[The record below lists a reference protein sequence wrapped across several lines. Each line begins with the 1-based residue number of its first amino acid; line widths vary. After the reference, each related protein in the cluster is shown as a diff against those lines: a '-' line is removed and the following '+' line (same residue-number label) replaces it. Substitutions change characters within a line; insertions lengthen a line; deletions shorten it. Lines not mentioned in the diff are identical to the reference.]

1 MSDYVLIIDDSKMD
15 RFIVEKM
22 VERSALTNTIEKFD
36 RGHSAL
42 DFLNKKIANGEDMPM
57 TIFLDINMPE
67 MSGFEFLDEFEQ
79 LPETA
84 KSQCSVVMLSSSLN
98 EDDLQKSM
106 SYPCVKMYCSK
117 PITPEKLAELKE
129 RLSLSDQ
136 PVDINDPN
144 EMGHS

>member
-1 MSDYVLIIDDSKMD
+1 MSDYVMIIDDSKMD

-36 RGHSAL
+36 RGQSAL
-42 DFLNKKIANGEDMPM
+42 DFLNQKIANGEEIPKA
-57 TIFLDINMPE
+57 IFLDINMPE

-79 LPETA
+79 LPEAA

-106 SYPCVKMYCSK
+106 SYACVKMYCSK

-129 RLSLSDQ
+129 RLTLADQ

-144 EMGHS
+144 ELGHS